1 MLDVLYSYR
10 LLYRTELEQTNK
22 QIKKTNEQVIIKD
35 RVDAFKDILNLV
47 KLRITLLIYYHKRM
61 VYKY

>member
-10 LLYRTELEQTNK
+10 LLYRTELEQNNK